1 MQGIESGKNL
11 VSVAQGRLY
20 AQHEEVQKTALYA
33 LLDERCPARFLRSR
47 DSLYNPSM
55 TTTFTRDDEAPT
67 NKDKSAVLDQ
77 PKVHHEMS
85 KKAKRTSPTSSDMM
99 ITDYISNF
107 DVVDGGEH
115 AVDGDDGRAAGG
127 SR

>member
-33 LLDERCPARFLRSR
+33 LLDECCPARFLRSR
-47 DSLYNPSM
+47 DSLHNPS
-55 TTTFTRDDEAPT
+55 TTTTSTRDDEAPT
-67 NKDKSAVLDQ
+67 NKDKSAVSDQ
-77 PKVHHEMS
+77 PRVHHERS

-115 AVDGDDGRAAGG
+115 AIDGDDGRAVGG
-127 SR
+127 SG